1 MTEIPNW
8 FINDGMKNFSIHLPQ
23 LAAKESKLL
32 QIGAYS
38 GDASEWISKN
48 ITNTH
53 ENSFLVD
60 VDTWEGSDE
69 PSHKSMNWNSVENIY
84 DKKTEEYQ
92 TSGKIKKFKGTSDEF
107 FKNNKDS
114 FDFIY
119 IDGDHTAYGVLKDA
133 VNAYECLNVGGI
145 VAFDDYLWS
154 AGLGPLKEP
163 RAAIDSFLHIY
174 QDRID
179 ILFKDY
185 QVWYR
190 KVR

>member
-1 MTEIPNW
+1 MTDIPNW
-8 FINDGMKNFSIHLPQ
+8 FANDAARNFSLYLPRF
-23 LAAKESKLL
+23 ASKETKLL

-38 GDASEWISKN
+38 GDASDWISKN

-53 ENSFLVD
+53 DKSFLID

-69 PSHKSMNWNSVENIY
+69 PIHKAMDWKSVEDIY
-84 DKKTEEYQ
+84 DEKTKEYRD
-92 TSGKIKKFKGTSDEF
+92 SGKIKKFKGTSDQF
-107 FKNNKDS
+107 FKDNTEMFN
-114 FDFIY
+114 FIY

-133 VNAYECLNVGGI
+133 VNAYECLSVDGI
-145 VAFDDYLWS
+145 VAFDDYKWS

-163 RAAIDSFLHIY
+163 RAAIDSFLHLY

-179 ILFKDY
+179 IIYKDY